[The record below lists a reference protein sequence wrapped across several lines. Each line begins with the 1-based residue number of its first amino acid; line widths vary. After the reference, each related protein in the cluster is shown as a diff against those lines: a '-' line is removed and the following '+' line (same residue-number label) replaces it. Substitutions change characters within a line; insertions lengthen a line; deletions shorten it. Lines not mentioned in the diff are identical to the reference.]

1 MVLSYSH
8 IECDVKVIVCVS
20 PLLTPF
26 SSASPLLPPS
36 QWGAFMRRLAKK
48 IGAGNSRTDVQNNF
62 TNPKTQEGG
71 MQTTAEDSHHRVVS
85 EDSEA
90 VPASEL
96 RLLETRASELL
107 AATEARR
114 SRLVTPC
121 TRKSAALRTSRSV
134 VRNMNNSATLF
145 SSKSQRRS

>member
-1 MVLSYSH
+1 
-8 IECDVKVIVCVS
+8 
-20 PLLTPF
+20 
-26 SSASPLLPPS
+26 
-36 QWGAFMRRLAKK
+36 
-48 IGAGNSRTDVQNNF
+48 
-62 TNPKTQEGG
+62 

-96 RLLETRASELL
+96 RLSETRASELL
-107 AATEARR
+107 LLAMEARR

-121 TRKSAALRTSRSV
+121 TRKSATLRTSRSV

-145 SSKSQRRS
+145 SSKFQRRS

>member
-1 MVLSYSH
+1 MR
-8 IECDVKVIVCVS
+8 EIVELMC
-20 PLLTPF
+20 
-26 SSASPLLPPS
+26 
-36 QWGAFMRRLAKK
+36 R
-48 IGAGNSRTDVQNNF
+48 I

-71 MQTTAEDSHHRVVS
+71 MRTTAEDSHHRVVS

-134 VRNMNNSATLF
+134 VRNMNNSATLC
-145 SSKSQRRS
+145 SSKSQRQT

>member
-8 IECDVKVIVCVS
+8 IEFDVKVIVCVS
-20 PLLTPF
+20 PLFTSF

-48 IGAGNSRTDVQNNF
+48 IGAGNCRTDVQNNF
-62 TNPKTQEGG
+62 TNAKTQGGG

-107 AATEARR
+107 LAMEARR

-121 TRKSAALRTSRSV
+121 TRKSAALRTSKSV
-134 VRNMNNSATLF
+134 VRNMNNSATLC
-145 SSKSQRRS
+145 SSKSQRQT